1 MEEPGAQGIHVAG
14 AEDGRNARPDSAPG
28 QSSASCYERSLL
40 CSHVEGR
47 GLEHSTVLAGT
58 GPTMSTHRQEEKG
71 FDRAL
76 LIPL

>member
-1 MEEPGAQGIHVAG
+1 MAR
-14 AEDGRNARPDSAPG
+14 AEDGRNARPDSAPSE
-28 QSSASCYERSLL
+28 SSALCYKHDLL

-47 GLEHSTVLAGT
+47 GLEDSTVLAGT
-58 GPTMSTHRQEEKG
+58 ACNSQTKPTHRQEEKG